1 MAEAEE
7 EGVTSEEQQQQQHQ
21 FSSSSGGPE
30 DTLPAARTEDA
41 EERAAEGGAAP
52 TQHPAVSVGSSLG
65 QFKLMRFF
73 VLRVNAFTSLL
84 VNRKLCAAAFHMT
97 L

>member
-7 EGVTSEEQQQQQHQ
+7 EGVTSEEQQQQHQ

-41 EERAAEGGAAP
+41 EGGAAP
-52 TQHPAVSVGSSLG
+52 TQHPAVSVESSLG

-84 VNRKLCAAAFHMT
+84 VNRKLCAAAFHVT